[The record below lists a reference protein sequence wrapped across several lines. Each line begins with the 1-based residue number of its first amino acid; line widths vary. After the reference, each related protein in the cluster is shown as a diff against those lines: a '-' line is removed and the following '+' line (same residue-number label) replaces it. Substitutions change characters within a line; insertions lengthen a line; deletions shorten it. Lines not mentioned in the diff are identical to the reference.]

1 MRGASC
7 SVALPARMN
16 GTAMIFLRRLVCAA
30 RLGRRLT
37 GGLSL
42 VTGRN
47 ARRLRTGICSDGFG
61 RRFAF
66 TDVLA
71 RKVRFGRVEP
81 AHSIGGSVVSASAVP
96 MELLAGI
103 GETMS
108 VAGAGCFGLGVGTG
122 GVGLATGRDGIG
134 FAGTTV

>member
-16 GTAMIFLRRLVCAA
+16 GTAMIFLRRLVCAT

-37 GGLSL
+37 GGLAF

-47 ARRLRTGICSDGFG
+47 ARRLRTEICSDCFG

-71 RKVRFGRVEP
+71 RTARLGRVEP
-81 AHSIGGSVVSASAVP
+81 AHSIGGSVVSAFAVP
-96 MELLAGI
+96 AELLAGI
-103 GETMS
+103 GEMIS
-108 VAGAGCFGLGVGTG
+108 
-122 GVGLATGRDGIG
+122 ATG
-134 FAGTTV
+134 ACC